1 MSNKKNGASIL
12 REMTF
17 EYFSASQAKDKGF
30 HGQTIRNMVDAG
42 ELYKIDRG
50 LYSFDE
56 NWDDELYIIQKR
68 FSRGI
73 YSHDTAMYLLGYSD
87 RTPSRYDMT
96 FPQGYNSKKLDEYD
110 LNVRHVKAENYSIG
124 ITTLLSPM
132 GNEIRVYNLE
142 RSLCDILRGSGSN
155 VELINS
161 AMRRYANSK
170 NKNVPQLLQYA
181 EQLRVRPKVMRYMEV
196 LL

>member
-17 EYFSASQAKDKGF
+17 EYFSASQAKDKGV

-110 LNVRHVKAENYSIG
+110 LNVRHVKSENYSIG

-181 EQLRVRPKVMRYMEV
+181 EQLRVKPKVLRYMEV

>member
-17 EYFSASQAKDKGF
+17 EYFSASQAKDKGV

-110 LNVRHVKAENYSIG
+110 LNVRHVKAENYSLG

-132 GNEIRVYNLE
+132 GNEIRAYNLE

-170 NKNVPQLLQYA
+170 NKNVPLLLQYA
-181 EQLRVRPKVMRYMEV
+181 EQLRVKSKVLRYMEV